1 MSCEESL
8 STEEMEMLLAQH
20 YKIVWQYRQTLS
32 ILYVNKQKDQL
43 KKKCMLQVGCKY

>member
-20 YKIVWQYRQTLS
+20 CKIVWQYRQTWP
-32 ILYVNKQKDQL
+32 IPYVSKQKDKFF
-43 KKKCMLQVGCKY
+43 KKVHASVEL